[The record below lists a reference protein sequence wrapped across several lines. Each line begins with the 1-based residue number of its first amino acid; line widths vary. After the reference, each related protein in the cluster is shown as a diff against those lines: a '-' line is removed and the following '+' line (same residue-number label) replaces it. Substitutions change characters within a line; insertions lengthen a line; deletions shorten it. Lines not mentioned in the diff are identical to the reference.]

1 MSTSYLKKL
10 VTEAPILLLVGF
22 ACLAATSAFR
32 FVVIP
37 GYLQIYTHKKEYKHY
52 QDLISSESGYQEIK
66 LKITGKID
74 TLSGRIAPETEQ
86 KKTAT
91 DLSGYL
97 EELIAVGRKADIR
110 FVRMQPQEESTTQD
124 YRLNP
129 VMLALT
135 TTYHEL
141 GQFITELEKLPNLF
155 RVDRLALSA
164 SRSGKCD
171 VKLLVTCLIPKGADE

>member
-10 VTEAPILLLVGF
+10 VNEAPILLIVGI
-22 ACLAATSAFR
+22 ACLLVTVVFR
-32 FVVIP
+32 FVFIP
-37 GYLQIYTHKKEYKHY
+37 GYQQIHTLKKEYRHY
-52 QDLISSESGYQEIK
+52 QDQISSESGYKEIK

-74 TLSGRIAPETEQ
+74 TLTARIAPETEQ
-86 KKTAT
+86 KDTAT

-97 EELIAVGRKADIR
+97 EKLIAVGRKADIR
-110 FVRMQPQEESTTQD
+110 FVRMQPQEESVTRD

-164 SRSGKCD
+164 SETGKCD
-171 VKLLVTCLIPKGADE
+171 VKLLVTCLIPKGAEE